1 MTTRRFAPVLL
12 AAIAVA
18 ALPGCGM
25 LVDPTPSTRN
35 SFRQLIDGGNYS
47 DRALNALTAGQL
59 AEAERN
65 ALSAL
70 RVDPRDP
77 YALYV
82 AGMVYQAT
90 GRYDLAR
97 QYYQA
102 LIANQPQITIVIQ
115 SQGQPQVRSL
125 VDLAQS
131 NLALIDRQTGRYV
144 PRTAAQSGRVI
155 EPPLAGEP
163 QPPYPG
169 ALPGGMPGGLPPA
182 GPISAQPLGPAGIA
196 PAALTDPA
204 GPNAAETAVSARFR
218 LLKRLLD
225 EGLITADEYGRR
237 RAANVGA
244 LMPYAATNPPARG
257 LDRPPP
263 GEAEVIARLKSLSDQ
278 LEARALSPAEQ
289 AAERAVILDALLPA
303 QPRELE
309 MAPAPLHNVME
320 AASAVGRA
328 ERLHAAGLLQANEAA
343 AERAAIERQLDGGSG
358 YSAAAAPTRHASAR
372 HVKSK
377 GKGKAGGGG
386 SPALILATAPSE
398 DEARATWE
406 KIKAKYPEELGTMNA
421 AIRQIGGGAKA
432 PRWRVVAGPVESN
445 AEARRLCKALKLYRQ
460 SCSIGIL

>member
-18 ALPGCGM
+18 VLPGCGM
-25 LVDPTPSTRN
+25 LVDPTPSTKS
-35 SFRQLIDGGNYS
+35 SFRKLFDGGNYS
-47 DRALNALTAGQL
+47 DRALNSLTAGQL

-65 ALSAL
+65 ALTAL

-125 VDLAQS
+125 IDLAQS
-131 NLALIDRQTGRYV
+131 NLTLIDRQTGRYV
-144 PRTAAQSGRVI
+144 PRTAAQSGRVT

-163 QPPYPG
+163 QAPYPG
-169 ALPGGMPGGLPPA
+169 ALPGGLPPA
-182 GPISAQPLGPAGIA
+182 GPISAQPLGAGGFA

-204 GPNAAETAVSARFR
+204 GPNAAEAAVSARFR

-278 LEARALSPAEQ
+278 LEAKALTPAEQ
-289 AAERAVILDALLPA
+289 AAERGVILDALLPA

-309 MAPAPLHNVME
+309 MPPAPLHNVME
-320 AASAVGRA
+320 AAGAVGRA
-328 ERLHAAGLLQANEAA
+328 ERLRGAGLLQPAEAA
-343 AERAAIERQLDGGSG
+343 AERAAIERQLDGGSF
-358 YSAAAAPTRHASAR
+358 YAAAPAPTRHANAR
-372 HVKSK
+372 HAKSK
-377 GKGKAGGGG
+377 GKAAAGNGG

-398 DEARATWE
+398 DEARATWD
-406 KIKAKYPEELGTMNA
+406 KIKAKYPEELGAMNA
-421 AIRQIGGGAKA
+421 TIRQVGGGAKA

-460 SCSIGIL
+460 SCTVGIL